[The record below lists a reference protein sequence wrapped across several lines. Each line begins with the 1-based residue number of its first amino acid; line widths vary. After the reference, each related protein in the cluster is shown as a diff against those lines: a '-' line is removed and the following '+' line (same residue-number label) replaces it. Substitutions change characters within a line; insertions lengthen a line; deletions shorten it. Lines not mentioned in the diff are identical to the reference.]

1 MSKVLEAG
9 ESGMTDLG
17 GQSESCMEVVLREKA
32 QEVGKGPKGKR
43 VVTPGRGGGAS
54 FCIQ

>member
-17 GQSESCMEVVLREKA
+17 GQSESCMEVVLGEKA
-32 QEVGKGPKGKR
+32 QEVGKGQKAKGL
-43 VVTPGRGGGAS
+43 
-54 FCIQ
+54 